1 MYLSFANYLG
11 VVKWT
16 VWFLLRRSGNGLPRS
31 NRAAYGKERVILARR
46 GKAVAAIVSLED
58 VELLE
63 ALEDQIDLENA
74 RAALIE
80 AEKEGTVSW
89 EEFKKEL
96 SL

>member
-1 MYLSFANYLG
+1 MDGMVSAAQVRERLAE
-11 VVKWT
+11 VID
-16 VWFLLRRSGNGLPRS
+16 
-31 NRAAYGKERVILARR
+31 RAAYGKERVILARR

-89 EEFKKEL
+89 EEFKRPL
-96 SL
+96 SR

>member
-1 MYLSFANYLG
+1 MD
-11 VVKWT
+11 
-16 VWFLLRRSGNGLPRS
+16 GLVSAVQVRKRLAEVI
-31 NRAAYGKERVILARR
+31 NRAAFGKERVILARR

-89 EEFKKEL
+89 EEFKRAL
-96 SL
+96 SR

>member
-1 MYLSFANYLG
+1 MDGLVSAVQVRKRLAE
-11 VVKWT
+11 VV
-16 VWFLLRRSGNGLPRS
+16 

-63 ALEDQIDLENA
+63 ALEDRIDLENA
-74 RAALIE
+74 RAALTE

-89 EEFKKEL
+89 EEFKTEL
-96 SL
+96 SPTLRMSR

>member
-1 MYLSFANYLG
+1 MVSAVQVRKRLAE
-11 VVKWT
+11 VID
-16 VWFLLRRSGNGLPRS
+16 
-31 NRAAYGKERVILARR
+31 RAAFGKERVILARR

-58 VELLE
+58 LELLD
-63 ALEDQIDLENA
+63 ALEDKMDLENA

-89 EEFKKEL
+89 EEFKREL

>member
-1 MYLSFANYLG
+1 MDGMVSAVQVRKRLAE
-11 VVKWT
+11 VID
-16 VWFLLRRSGNGLPRS
+16 
-31 NRAAYGKERVILARR
+31 RAAFGKERVILARR

-58 VELLE
+58 LELLE
-63 ALEDQIDLENA
+63 ALEDKMDLENA

>member
-1 MYLSFANYLG
+1 MDGMVSAVQIRERLAE
-11 VVKWT
+11 VI
-16 VWFLLRRSGNGLPRS
+16 

-63 ALEDQIDLENA
+63 ALEDRIDLENA
-74 RAALIE
+74 RAALSE
-80 AEKEGTVSW
+80 AEEEGTISW
-89 EEFKKEL
+89 EEFKREL

>member
-1 MYLSFANYLG
+1 MDDMVSA
-11 VVKWT
+11 VQV
-16 VWFLLRRSGNGLPRS
+16 RRRLAEVID
-31 NRAAYGKERVILARR
+31 RAALGKERVILARR

-63 ALEDQIDLENA
+63 ALEDRIDLENA

-89 EEFKKEL
+89 EELKKGL
-96 SL
+96 SP

>member
-1 MYLSFANYLG
+1 MDGMVSAAQVRERLAE
-11 VVKWT
+11 VV
-16 VWFLLRRSGNGLPRS
+16 

-80 AEKEGTVSW
+80 AEKKGTVSW

>member
-1 MYLSFANYLG
+1 MDGMVSAAQVRERLAE
-11 VVKWT
+11 VV
-16 VWFLLRRSGNGLPRS
+16 
-31 NRAAYGKERVILARR
+31 NRAAYGMERVILARR

-63 ALEDQIDLENA
+63 ALEDRIDLENA

-89 EEFKKEL
+89 EEFKKAL
-96 SL
+96 SP

>member
-1 MYLSFANYLG
+1 MDGMVSAAQVRERLAE
-11 VVKWT
+11 VV
-16 VWFLLRRSGNGLPRS
+16 

-63 ALEDQIDLENA
+63 ALEDKMDLENA

>member
-1 MYLSFANYLG
+1 MD
-11 VVKWT
+11 
-16 VWFLLRRSGNGLPRS
+16 GLVSAAQVRERLAEVI

-63 ALEDQIDLENA
+63 ALEDKMDLENA

>member
-1 MYLSFANYLG
+1 MD
-11 VVKWT
+11 
-16 VWFLLRRSGNGLPRS
+16 GLVSAVQVRKRLAEVI
-31 NRAAYGKERVILARR
+31 NRAAFGKERVILARR

-96 SL
+96 SR

>member
-1 MYLSFANYLG
+1 MD
-11 VVKWT
+11 
-16 VWFLLRRSGNGLPRS
+16 GLVSAVQVRKRLAEVI
-31 NRAAYGKERVILARR
+31 NRAAFGKERVILARR

-89 EEFKKEL
+89 EEFKRAL
-96 SL
+96 SP

>member
-1 MYLSFANYLG
+1 MD
-11 VVKWT
+11 
-16 VWFLLRRSGNGLPRS
+16 GLVSAVQVRKRLAEVI
-31 NRAAYGKERVILARR
+31 NRAAFGKERVILARR

-89 EEFKKEL
+89 EEFKTEL
-96 SL
+96 SP

>member
-1 MYLSFANYLG
+1 MDGMVSAVQVRKRLAE
-11 VVKWT
+11 VID
-16 VWFLLRRSGNGLPRS
+16 
-31 NRAAYGKERVILARR
+31 RAAYGKERVILARR

-89 EEFKKEL
+89 EEFKTEL
-96 SL
+96 SPTLRMSR

>member
-1 MYLSFANYLG
+1 MARSELS
-11 VVKWT
+11 
-16 VWFLLRRSGNGLPRS
+16 
-31 NRAAYGKERVILARR
+31 LARR

-63 ALEDQIDLENA
+63 ALEDRIDLENA
-74 RAALIE
+74 RAALTE

>member
-1 MYLSFANYLG
+1 MDGMVSAVQVRKRLAE
-11 VVKWT
+11 VID
-16 VWFLLRRSGNGLPRS
+16 
-31 NRAAYGKERVILARR
+31 RAAFGKERVILARR

-63 ALEDQIDLENA
+63 ALEDRIDLENA

-89 EEFKKEL
+89 EELKKGL
-96 SL
+96 SP

>member
-1 MYLSFANYLG
+1 MDGMVSAAQVRERLAE
-11 VVKWT
+11 VI
-16 VWFLLRRSGNGLPRS
+16 

-63 ALEDQIDLENA
+63 ALEDRIDLENA
-74 RAALIE
+74 RAALTE

>member
-1 MYLSFANYLG
+1 MDGMVSAVQVRKRLAE
-11 VVKWT
+11 VID
-16 VWFLLRRSGNGLPRS
+16 
-31 NRAAYGKERVILARR
+31 RAAFGKERVILARR

-89 EEFKKEL
+89 EEFKRAL
-96 SL
+96 SP